1 MYVTD
6 MTSTGSEKGLH
17 FPGME
22 GGETAQRAE
31 GMQLHT
37 GDQSRSF
44 TKDAYFLFWLHS
56 LHSFYITTL
65 PRHPEDYFGLS
76 HAHCA
81 HA

>member
-1 MYVTD
+1 MYVTG

-44 TKDAYFLFWLHS
+44 TKDAYFLF
-56 LHSFYITTL
+56 
-65 PRHPEDYFGLS
+65 
-76 HAHCA
+76 
-81 HA
+81 